1 MIEIFERLKKSKA
14 TGIIILLNLV
24 VFIMVVANGG
34 FNSSNLVR
42 FGASNSD
49 LILQGQYY
57 RVFTQLFVHHS
68 YFHFIFNMVVIYMMA
83 PSIENKFGPHVL
95 IGVFLLAGLVDE
107 LLSFIVLDKWE
118 ASGGASTGYFALYG
132 LAIGTL
138 FFYKDE
144 DLQRWASSF
153 ILPMVFVMLAS
164 EIYFR
169 IRSGSPDSIFAYSK
183 SHVTGLLVGL
193 ILSGI
198 FPPKGYKLDKRIRA
212 FFVTFFV
219 GLLVLLF
226 FYLFKKSKC

>member
-1 MIEIFERLKKSKA
+1 MSQIVERLKKSKA
-14 TGIIILLNLV
+14 TSLIILLNLI

-42 FGASNSD
+42 FGASNAD
-49 LILQGQYY
+49 LILKGQYY
-57 RVFTQLFVHHS
+57 RMFTQLFVHHS
-68 YFHFIFNMVVIYMMA
+68 YFHFVFNMIVIFLMA
-83 PSIENKFGPHVL
+83 PSVENKFGPYVV

-107 LLSFIVLDKWE
+107 LISFIILDKWE
-118 ASGGASTGYFALYG
+118 AGGGASTGYFALYG

-144 DLQRWASSF
+144 DLQRWAKDF
-153 ILPMVFVMLAS
+153 ILPMLFVMLAS

-169 IRSGSPDSIFAYSK
+169 IRSGSPDFILSYSQ
-183 SHVTGLLVGL
+183 SHITGLLVGL

-198 FPPKGYKLDKRIRA
+198 FPPKGYGLDKRIRD

-219 GLLVLLF
+219 CLLVLLF
-226 FYLFKKSKC
+226 FLAFFKK